1 MMYSDFAFWLMQQT
15 PETQQRTI
23 LGLIGIFVIM
33 LVVCAIADYIK
44 RKREE

>member
-1 MMYSDFAFWLMQQT
+1 MLYSDFMFWLHQQP

-23 LGLIGIFVIM
+23 LGLIGISVIM
-33 LVVCAIADYIK
+33 LVVCAIAEYIK